1 MKTTE
6 AKQGIFLDFFYLLRE
21 VGLPVSVREWLTL
34 MEACDRGLVGANL
47 TRFYSIARSILVKSE
62 KHYDLFDQCFAHFFA
77 DAKAPDA
84 LSDALMSW
92 LENPI
97 DSPLFSEEEL
107 AMLES
112 LGLEELKQLFEERM
126 KEQNERHDGGNRW
139 IGTGGTSPFGHGGN
153 HPSGIRVGG
162 QGRGSKAVQIA
173 ANRRFRDYRRDVTLD
188 TRQLG
193 VALRRLRQLGRQ
205 GLRSEL
211 DIDQTISATA
221 RNAGDLAIEFRP
233 PRENRLHVVLMM
245 DVGGSMDPFA
255 RLVSQ
260 LFSAAHQATHF
271 KSFESYYFHNCIYER
286 IFPDARLYDGTLTR
300 DFITQASKETRLV
313 IVGDAHMAPYE
324 LVAKYGAIDYYQN
337 NDTPGIEWLKM
348 LRRNFDKIAWFNPIP
363 KRYWSHPTIRL
374 ISDTIPMYEL
384 TLEGIDEAV
393 QALQ

>member
-1 MKTTE
+1 MSNQP
-6 AKQGIFLDFFYLLRE
+6 AANGPFLAFFYLLRE

-34 MEACDRGLVGANL
+34 MEACSRGLIGGNL
-47 TRFYSIARSILVKSE
+47 TRFYSISRAVLIKNE

-77 DAKAPDA
+77 DAKVPESLSNA
-84 LSDALMSW
+84 LQSW

-97 DSPLFSEEEL
+97 DAPLFSEEEL

-112 LGLEELKQLFEERM
+112 LGLDELKKLFEERM
-126 KEQNERHDGGNRW
+126 KEQTERHDGGNRW

-162 QGRGSKAVQIA
+162 QGRGSRAVQIA

-193 VALRRLRQLGRQ
+193 VALRRLRQLGRT
-205 GLRSEL
+205 GFRTEL
-211 DIDQTISATA
+211 DIDQTIKSTA
-221 RNAGDLAIEFRP
+221 QNAGDLFLSFRP

-271 KSFESYYFHNCIYER
+271 KSFNSYYFHNCIYER
-286 IFPDARLYDGTLTR
+286 IFPDARLIEGTPTV
-300 DFITQASKETRLV
+300 DFMMQSKKETRLV

-337 NDTPGIEWLKM
+337 NDTPGIEWLQM
-348 LRRNFDKIAWFNPIP
+348 LARHFEKTVWFNPIP

-374 ISDTIPMYEL
+374 IGETIPMYEL

-393 QALQ
+393 KVLQ